1 MTTEHYIDKLLT
13 RHPVLETCKSAI
25 LDAFFIL
32 KAGFEQG
39 GKLLVCGNGGSASDA
54 EHIVGELMK
63 GFKQPRSIL
72 PALQSELAS
81 IHPRGKYI
89 ASKLQQALPAIA
101 LTGHTSLNTA
111 VANDTDAQ
119 LIFAQQVM
127 GYGKSG
133 DILLGISTSGSAT
146 NVCDALIVAK
156 ALKLK
161 TIGLTGKDGGRF
173 KELCDVSI
181 IAPEQST
188 EYVQELHLP
197 IYHTLCSML
206 EDAFF
211 S

>member
-1 MTTEHYIDKLLT
+1 MNTEHYIDKLIS
-13 RHPVLETCKSAI
+13 RFPVLDACKTEISE
-25 LDAFFIL
+25 AFLIL
-32 KAGFEQG
+32 KSGFECG

-63 GFKQPRSIL
+63 GFKRQRKIP
-72 PALQSELAS
+72 PELQSELTS

-89 ASKLQQALPAIA
+89 ASKLQRALPAIA

-119 LIFAQQVM
+119 LVFAQQVM

-133 DILLGISTSGSAT
+133 DTLLGISTSGSAA
-146 NVCDALIVAK
+146 NVCDAFIVAK
-156 ALKLK
+156 ALNLK

-173 KELCDVSI
+173 KQLCDVSI